1 VKMKHECKTAV
12 ILAAG
17 GGTRVRTLT
26 SERPKCLMDLGG
38 RRIIDWILDALAAG
52 GVRDVIIVTGFKATV
67 LEREVGNGKGRGIRI
82 RYVRNHRWKE
92 PNGISLHA
100 ARTAL
105 RSGQSFLTLMSDH
118 LLQPAIIKK
127 VVRARTSK
135 CILAVDTD
143 IPNIFDLS
151 DATKV
156 RIGDGVPEAIGKK
169 LRKYN
174 AVDCGLFRFDGR
186 IFTALETASK
196 KGKRSLSDGVK
207 NLIANGDLE
216 VLPVGP
222 GMTWIDIDTPK
233 AYRHVLG
240 NLSRYLSSPARRR
253 KGR

>member
-1 VKMKHECKTAV
+1 MKRECKTAV

-52 GVRDVIIVTGFKATV
+52 GIREVMIVTGFKAAV
-67 LEREVGNGKGRGIRI
+67 LERALEDGESHSMRI
-82 RYVRNHRWKE
+82 KYVRNRRWKE

-105 RSGQSFLTLMSDH
+105 PSGRSFLTLMSDH
-118 LLQPAIIKK
+118 LLPPGIIRK
-127 VVRARTSK
+127 VARARTSR

-143 IPNIFDLS
+143 IPNVFDLS

-156 RIGDGVPEAIGKK
+156 RVRGGVPEAIGKK
-169 LRKYN
+169 LRTYN

-186 IFTALETASK
+186 IFTALETAFR
-196 KGKRSLSDGVK
+196 KGKSSLTDGVK
-207 NLIANGDLE
+207 NLVANGDLE

-233 AYRHVLG
+233 AYRHALG
-240 NLSRYLSSPARRR
+240 DLSQYLSRSLRRRR
-253 KGR
+253 KSR

>member
-1 VKMKHECKTAV
+1 MKEECKTAV

-52 GVRDVIIVTGFKATV
+52 GVQDVAIVTGFKAAV
-67 LEREVGNGKGRGIRI
+67 LERAIGDRKGPGMRI
-82 RYVRNHRWKE
+82 KYVRNRRWKE
-92 PNGISLHA
+92 PNGISLYA

-105 RSGQSFLTLMSDH
+105 PSGGSFLTLMSDH

-127 VVRARTSK
+127 VVRARTSR

-143 IPNIFDLS
+143 IPNVFDLS

-156 RIGDGVPEAIGKK
+156 RIRDGVPEAIGKK
-169 LRKYN
+169 LRTYN
-174 AVDCGLFRFDGR
+174 AVDCGLFRFDSR
-186 IFTALETASK
+186 IFTALETAFK
-196 KGKRSLSDGVK
+196 KGQKSLSDGVK

-222 GMTWIDIDTPK
+222 GTTWIDIDTPK

-240 NLSRYLSSPARRR
+240 NLSHYLPSPARRR
-253 KGR
+253 RKGR